1 MIDNNL
7 GMMADMME
15 TCTVMDVVTTG
26 ESDGMFGKLEYYK
39 PGAKIKAMVVKRNSA
54 EKQIAEAQG
63 VAEIYDVVVE
73 SDVELLKYQSVF
85 QRDSDGVTFR
95 VTSNPI
101 KAPGVSTVQIAAMS
115 AERWVIPGDKRYPG
129 AG

>member
-1 MIDNNL
+1 MTGNNL
-7 GMMADMME
+7 GMMAGMME

-26 ESDGMFGKLEYYK
+26 ESDGMFGQREYYK
-39 PGAKIKAMVVKRNSA
+39 PGAQIRAMVVKRQST

-73 SDVELLKYQSVF
+73 SDVTLLKYQSVF

-101 KAPGVSTVQIAAMS
+101 IAPDASTVQIAAMS
-115 AERWVIPGDKRYPG
+115 AERWVIPSDKRYPG
-129 AG
+129 A

>member
-1 MIDNNL
+1 MIGNNL
-7 GMMADMME
+7 GMMQGMME
-15 TCTVMDVVTTG
+15 PCTLMDVVTTG
-26 ESDGMFGKLEYYK
+26 ESDGMFGNREYYQ
-39 PGAKIKAMVVKRNSA
+39 PGAKFNAMVVKRNST

-63 VAEIYDVVVE
+63 IAEIYDVVVE

-115 AERWVIPGDKRYPG
+115 AERWVIPGDKRH
-129 AG
+129 

>member
-1 MIDNNL
+1 MINNNL
-7 GMMADMME
+7 GMMQGMME
-15 TCTVMDVVTTG
+15 PCTLMDVVTTG
-26 ESDGMFGKLEYYK
+26 ESDGMFGNREYYQ
-39 PGAKIKAMVVKRNSA
+39 PGAKFSAMVVKRNST

-63 VAEIYDVVVE
+63 IAEIYDVVVE
-73 SDVELLKYQSVF
+73 SDVKLLKYQSVF

-115 AERWVIPGDKRYPG
+115 AERWVIPHDKRH
-129 AG
+129 